1 MTPLGPG
8 YGETPLDGDELAALH
23 PDARA
28 VLPDPP
34 TKADVYDLEQAFQTA
49 VTEDLVGAVLD
60 GAIGVADVV
69 TDHFLRSLHARLY
82 GDIWT
87 WGGKVRRREI
97 NIGVAPEQIAMELRG
112 SLDGILYR
120 WQHTSDWTAHQLGIA
135 VHAETVRIHPFTD
148 GNGRSTRLLAD
159 LTGLAAQGADE
170 PPAIYDWDVEKQQYI
185 EALRRYDT
193 HRDPAELASIITS
206 RSIGE

>member
-1 MTPLGPG
+1 MRPLGPG

-34 TKADVYDLEQAFQTA
+34 TKADIYDLEQAFQTA
-49 VTEDLVGAVLD
+49 VTEDLVSAVLD
-60 GAIGVADVV
+60 GAIGVDDVV
-69 TDHFLRSLHARLY
+69 ADHFLRSLHARLY
-82 GDIWT
+82 RDIWT
-87 WGGKVRRREI
+87 WGGRLRRREI
-97 NIGVAPEQIAMELRG
+97 NIGVAPEQIAVELRG

-135 VHAETVRIHPFTD
+135 VHAETVRIHPFAD
-148 GNGRSTRLLAD
+148 GNGRCTRLLAD
-159 LTGLAAQGADE
+159 LTVLAAQGAAE

-185 EALRRYDT
+185 EALRRYDG
-193 HRDPAELASIITS
+193 HRDPTELASMITS
-206 RSIGE
+206 RPLGE